1 MIDLNTVTPEV
12 RGILNN
18 AAEWR
23 LIAMLLERPRLH
35 TLPQIGCI
43 AKEILAA
50 DLKEIVVL
58 AMNATEECYLQYFGP
73 GGLLSPR
80 EVAYIGW
87 GDPGKMMSE
96 IGLLYESFS
105 FAPRS
110 EDPSD
115 HIAVEANFISYLY
128 IKEAYALLNQEDENA
143 ETAKA
148 VRKKFIEEHFGILLY
163 GLARKLNGSEPV
175 YISKTLTAAS
185 TRIEPYAVQPVP
197 SVELPAEWT
206 GCN

>member
-1 MIDLNTVTPEV
+1 MIDSTAVTPEV
-12 RGILNN
+12 RDILNN

-23 LIAMLLERPRLH
+23 LIALLLERPRLH
-35 TLPQIGCI
+35 TVPQIGCI
-43 AKEILAA
+43 AKEIPAA
-50 DLKEIVVL
+50 DLKEIVEL
-58 AMNATEECYLQYFGP
+58 ALNATEECYLQYFGP

-128 IKEAYALLNQEDENA
+128 IKEAYALLNEEEEKVD
-143 ETAKA
+143 TAKA
-148 VRKKFIEEHFGILLY
+148 VRQKFIEEHFGVLLY
-163 GLARKLNGSEPV
+163 GLTRKLNGSEPV

-185 TRIEPYAVQPVP
+185 TRIQPFAVQPVP
-197 SVELPAEWT
+197 SVEPPSEWT